1 MQSLSLQ
8 PAIPLCLVLG
18 FARRYR
24 LPLHVAGRVRSAAF
38 ERLDMIDDIDG
49 APPARPASGRARM
62 LPLEGVLGGGC
73 SSYRLWGVDVSVR
86 VAQHTAGLTRT
97 NQRQR
102 PSTLHPHHGAPI
114 DLAC

>member
-1 MQSLSLQ
+1 MQSLSLES
-8 PAIPLCLVLG
+8 AIPLCLVLG
-18 FARRYR
+18 FARRYC
-24 LPLHVAGRVRSAAF
+24 LPLHVARGVRSAT
-38 ERLDMIDDIDG
+38 LQWLHMIDYITG
-49 APPARPASGRARM
+49 APTARPSGGRARI

-102 PSTLHPHHGAPI
+102 SSALHPHHDAPI